1 MIYNTIPAVT
11 PFILIGLLIEKSII
25 MLRMVLHNGVVLK
38 PSITRCDKSIHN
50 KFEYDFVMVV
60 INQMLS
66 SLGKSPQKYCNCTLE
81 KV

>member
-11 PFILIGLLIEKSII
+11 HFILIGLLIEKSII
-25 MLRMVLHNGVVLK
+25 MHNGVVLK

-60 INQMLS
+60 INQMLG
-66 SLGKSPQKYCNCTLE
+66 SLGKSPQKYGNCTLE

>member
-11 PFILIGLLIEKSII
+11 LFIHIGLLIEKSII

-66 SLGKSPQKYCNCTLE
+66 SLGKSPQKYGNCTLE